1 MGEPGT
7 ERPSEE
13 ALDGSDLRVAVV
25 ASRFNQDI
33 VKRLV
38 RGAEEALRRHHCEEV
53 RTYWVPG
60 ALELPLAALTLAESG
75 TIDAIVALGCVIN
88 GETAHFQFV
97 AAETAAGIA
106 HVNLDTGV
114 PCSFGVLTTYDR
126 EQALARSGPKRNAG
140 LEAAETALEMA
151 NLVRRLQSGDSDG
164 GEEDDVEQDEEDGE
178 QGRPPLIQ
186 IGRMSKPSQPEA

>member
-1 MGEPGT
+1 MGEPGS
-7 ERPSEE
+7 ERPSDE
-13 ALDGSDLRVAVV
+13 ALDGSDLRVAIV

-38 RGAEEALRRHHCEEV
+38 RGAEQTLEQHHCEGV
-53 RTYWVPG
+53 RMFWVPG

-126 EQALARSGPKRNAG
+126 EQALARSGPKRNLG
-140 LEAAETALEMA
+140 VEAAETALEMA
-151 NLVRRLQSGDSDG
+151 NLIHRLQSGEPE
-164 GEEDDVEQDEEDGE
+164 EEDEEEQA
-178 QGRPPLIQ
+178 PPLLQ
-186 IGRMSKPSQPEA
+186 IGRMPKPPDPEPEG

>member
-7 ERPSEE
+7 ERPTAE
-13 ALDGSDLRVAVV
+13 ALDGSELRVAIV

-33 VKRLV
+33 TKRLV
-38 RGAEEALRRHHCEEV
+38 RGAEQALRDHHCEQV
-53 RTYWVPG
+53 RIYWVPG

-75 TIDAIVALGCVIN
+75 AIDAIVALGCVIN

-97 AAETAAGIA
+97 AAEAAAGIA

-140 LEAAETALEMA
+140 LSAAETALEMA
-151 NLVRRLQSGDSDG
+151 NLVRRLQSGEGEDG
-164 GEEDDVEQDEEDGE
+164 DEDGE
-178 QGRPPLIQ
+178 AAPSPLIQ
-186 IGRMSKPSQPEA
+186 IGRVPERPDTDD